1 MAFHKAANAQTSTT
15 DTSPCGCARV
25 DAPDAS
31 VIANI
36 TQGSDSSDVQDPKGQ
51 SLKSAPVEVPAEAD
65 TASLDVAAPDD
76 APDVA
81 ATDAGTSDAV
91 LSDEPA
97 ASVSADEYAP
107 LDQMSE
113 DFETSAED
121 ASEDESDDTQDSLTF
136 SNGVIEKIVALAMRE
151 VPGVVGMKGSWF
163 NRVQDVLGASDSRKG
178 VSVEVSPDASVV
190 VTISVLIKYGAY
202 APTVFE
208 DVKRVVVSTVYGMTG
223 LTVAG
228 VNLRIEDVLTPEEY
242 EAQDMHTGDAPAASA
257 DASASIASASAS
269 AALTPTAD
277 TSAQTPA
284 QASES

>member
-242 EAQDMHTGDAPAASA
+242 EAQDMHTGDAPAAPA
-257 DASASIASASAS
+257 DASAE
-269 AALTPTAD
+269 AAPTPAA
-277 TSAQTPA
+277 SAQTPA

>member
-1 MAFHKAANAQTSTT
+1 MAFHKAANAQTSTI

-51 SLKSAPVEVPAEAD
+51 SLKSAPVEVPAEED
-65 TASLDVAAPDD
+65 TASLDAAAPDD

-91 LSDEPA
+91 LPDEPA

-242 EAQDMHTGDAPAASA
+242 EAQDMHTGDAPAAPAPPAASA
-257 DASASIASASAS
+257 DASAS

-277 TSAQTPA
+277 TSAQTSA